1 MGLQEDHNARM
12 ARFPAEIRSAHVHVR
27 RRCRRMVLV
36 PRMRYSGPLLTA
48 LSVIAWS
55 SDGCAHMP
63 NGPRN
68 DWSLGGSAA
77 YALHPSVGN
86 GFMYGLDFAYMPTIP
101 VWLGGGVRA
110 FENLHGSDRIF
121 YPYVEAGAW
130 LVLNVG
136 GGYSL
141 GTGGPNGAS
150 GFHLFL
156 GLPFLLPTSSFYIE
170 PYYRV
175 LFATSDAL
183 HEVGLLLKW
192 TSWNG
197 D

>member
-1 MGLQEDHNARM
+1 
-12 ARFPAEIRSAHVHVR
+12 
-27 RRCRRMVLV
+27 MVLV
-36 PRMRYSGPLLTA
+36 QRMRYWGPLLTV
-48 LSVIAWS
+48 LSVVAWPH
-55 SDGCAHMP
+55 DGRAHMP
-63 NGPRN
+63 NGPRH

-77 YALHPSVGN
+77 YAHRPSLGN
-86 GFMYGLDFAYMPTIP
+86 GFMYGLDFAYTPTIP
-101 VWLGGGVRA
+101 LWFGGGVRA
-110 FENLHGSDRIF
+110 FDNLRASDRIF

-141 GTGGPNGAS
+141 GTGGPHGAS

-156 GLPFLLPTSSFYIE
+156 GLPFLLPGSSFYIE

-175 LFATSDAL
+175 LYATSDAL
-183 HEVGLLLKW
+183 NEVGLLVKW